1 MSLLMDALRK
11 AEADKRAAAA
21 RARGE
26 TVPPEP
32 VPAGFAIDTNPEL
45 RLEPLPEEPR
55 DAPVAEPTL
64 SITGSTTG
72 PRIGL
77 GRHRP
82 VPGDST
88 LADELSFDRLPAS
101 AGSADGGTL
110 TRPELVTA
118 QTVFA
123 AGDRRRPPTTLV
135 ALAGVTL
142 TLLVGL
148 VALGY
153 RYYADSSPPS
163 GIPSPRVAL
172 GVERPPPA
180 AVTRAEPTPDA
191 ARDPVMVLAPAP
203 VAADA
208 APNGVTAATDS
219 PEVVDTTQRAQPLV
233 PPDLPDPPA
242 VDAPAPPPPAAMAG
256 TAPPAAAEP
265 PAMPAPPAPR
275 DELEMRNGELRIA
288 RRSDGQRTVRRQLTL
303 AYAAFE
309 QGDLDT
315 ARLAWQTVLRED
327 PAQRDA
333 LLGLGALALAADRLD
348 EAHRHYAAVLAGA
361 PDHPVASAALFLIEG
376 GRGARISESRL
387 KALLAAGRD
396 APYLSFA
403 LGNLYARDARWGDAQ
418 QAYFAAFSGQPRNA
432 DYAYNLAVSL
442 DHLGQRVAARDYYAK
457 AQALRSPTSRFD
469 SQAAAARIATLAAPN
484 ADAAP

>member
-26 TVPPEP
+26 TPPPEP
-32 VPAGFAIDTNPEL
+32 PPAGFTIETNPEL
-45 RLEPLPEEPR
+45 RLEPLAEDAR
-55 DAPVAEPTL
+55 DASTPGPTPEPTL

-72 PRIGL
+72 PRVGL
-77 GRHRP
+77 GRFRSSAGGTA
-82 VPGDST
+82 GDAT
-88 LADELSFDRLPAS
+88 LAEELPFDRLPGA
-101 AGSADGGTL
+101 AAGGTL
-110 TRPELVTA
+110 ARPELVTA

-123 AGDRRRPPTTLV
+123 AGDRRRLPPT
-135 ALAGVTL
+135 LAILGGVTL
-142 TLLVGL
+142 SLLAGL
-148 VALGY
+148 MALGY
-153 RYYADSSPPS
+153 RYYAQAPPPV

-172 GVERPPPA
+172 DVERAPPVVVPAPKVPPSPPVVPQAPPA
-180 AVTRAEPTPDA
+180 PMPDA
-191 ARDPVMVLAPAP
+191 SPSPDASPDPA
-203 VAADA
+203 
-208 APNGVTAATDS
+208 TAAG
-219 PEVVDTTQRAQPLV
+219 
-233 PPDLPDPPA
+233 
-242 VDAPAPPPPAAMAG
+242 PPPPASAVAD
-256 TAPPAAAEP
+256 TPPAEAAATTAAVTPPESP
-265 PAMPAPPAPR
+265 PARPPPAPR

-288 RRSDGQRTVRRQLTL
+288 RSGGGEEILRRQLTL

-309 QGDLDT
+309 HGDLAE
-315 ARLAWQTVLRED
+315 ARLAWETVLRRD

-376 GRGARISESRL
+376 GRGARIGEAKL
-387 KALLAAGRD
+387 KTLLAAGRD

-442 DHLGQRVAARDYYAK
+442 DHLGQRTAAREYYAK
-457 AQALRSPTSRFD
+457 AQALRNPTSRFD
-469 SQAAAARIATLAAPN
+469 ASAAAARIAALAMPAAGAP
-484 ADAAP
+484 P